1 MVSETIMNQ
10 ANSNQFFKKS
20 QIDESLTNA
29 GQPES
34 SRPPRPPRP
43 PRYSSSTTTTEGN
56 NRKVVKW
63 SVNKRSKSKAGV
75 VGSRIYLDPVTG
87 KQTLH
92 PGTSSERVIVP
103 ARNAR
108 TRNGASSSKELA
120 STAPERSTHIFINR
134 PNIRSVSQTTTNISA
149 AASTPAGKGNSAVS
163 TASNTTRKGKEKVHA
178 EKDAVKSRFGK
189 SHK

>member
-1 MVSETIMNQ
+1 MRIHEI
-10 ANSNQFFKKS
+10 
-20 QIDESLTNA
+20 
-29 GQPES
+29 QPEDIHIYMKHGYQS
-34 SRPPRPPRP
+34 KELQEVKGLYPQKWDKAST
-43 PRYSSSTTTTEGN
+43 STTTAA
-56 NRKVVKW
+56 K

-75 VGSRIYLDPVTG
+75 VGSGIYLDPVTG

-120 STAPERSTHIFINR
+120 STAPERSTRIVINR
-134 PNIRSVSQTTTNISA
+134 PNIRSVSQTTTNISV
-149 AASTPAGKGNSAVS
+149 AASTLAAKVFSQNLDASDLGCHAVA

-178 EKDAVKSRFGK
+178 EKDAGKSRFGK
-189 SHK
+189 SRK